1 MRRRAWAAVAAAVLV
16 AGVTG
21 ATAVVS
27 GAGEAAPAAGEA
39 PASTAT
45 VERGSLSDRI
55 SQAGTLTFRARSDGS
70 PFAVINRADGV
81 YTALPEEG
89 ERVRCGDVLYRV
101 DDEPV
106 LLLCGAVPAYRDLG
120 LGDAG
125 KDVRQLNRNLRALG
139 HGTVAAGN
147 VFTART
153 GAALARLQDRRG
165 LDATGALALADAVFV
180 PHAVRVA
187 GVAGEL
193 GGSARPGAPVL
204 GATSEVPVVQVSLDP
219 SQRSGVAKGDR
230 AQISLP
236 DNTLA
241 TGRVD
246 RVGRV
251 ARAAAG
257 QDGGAGSAT
266 IPVSIGLDDPAEAR
280 GLDKAPVQVDIT
292 TEGVR
297 SALSVP
303 VTAIVGHS
311 GGFAVE
317 VVGDDGR
324 REVTAVRLGLFD
336 TTAGRVQVEGEL
348 AEGDH
353 VVVPSL

>member
-1 MRRRAWAAVAAAVLV
+1 MRRRAAAAVAAAVLV
-16 AGVTG
+16 AAVSG

-27 GAGEAAPAAGEA
+27 GAGEAAPAAEEA

-81 YTALPEEG
+81 YTALPGEG
-89 ERVRCGDVLYRV
+89 ERVACGDVLYRV

-106 LLLCGAVPAYRDLG
+106 LLLCGAVPAYRDLDV
-120 LGDAG
+120 GDTG

-153 GAALARLQDRRG
+153 RAALARLRDERG
-165 LDATGALALADAVFV
+165 LDAGGALALADAVFM

-187 GVAGEL
+187 GVAGEV

-204 GATSEVPVVQVSLDP
+204 GATSDVPVVQVSLDP

-236 DNTLA
+236 DNTLT

-266 IPVSIGLDDPAEAR
+266 IPVSIGLDDAGSGAR
-280 GLDKAPVQVDIT
+280 ARQGPRP
-292 TEGVR
+292 G
-297 SALSVP
+297 
-303 VTAIVGHS
+303 GH
-311 GGFAVE
+311 
-317 VVGDDGR
+317 
-324 REVTAVRLGLFD
+324 
-336 TTAGRVQVEGEL
+336 
-348 AEGDH
+348 H
-353 VVVPSL
+353 H